1 MENVTRIGKLRSYC
15 HTAFT
20 MEDSHDGSWETE
32 GDVFWAADDSIDD
45 ATLES
50 MAADD
55 DGDTAL
61 VLQFED
67 AVSEFVQNKSGLS
80 AFYSSYQKARKRL
93 SEKVRFRG
101 FWSVKTGDKGS
112 GKNGKVKG
120 KGKSSLTNRIA
131 NSYCRICLTKGHW
144 KNECPSRAGGSSA
157 QSTASTAPTSLVATM
172 GMPTDVHALCV
183 TKALSTSSGSCMHG

>member
-1 MENVTRIGKLRSYC
+1 MTRIGKLRSYC

-20 MEDSHDGSWETE
+20 MEDSHDGSWETD

-67 AVSEFVQNKSGLS
+67 AVSELVQNESELS
-80 AFYSSYQKARKRL
+80 AFYTHRIKRP
-93 SEKVRFRG
+93 EKGFQRRF
-101 FWSVKTGDKGS
+101 DLEAS
-112 GKNGKVKG
+112 G
-120 KGKSSLTNRIA
+120 A
-131 NSYCRICLTKGHW
+131 
-144 KNECPSRAGGSSA
+144 
-157 QSTASTAPTSLVATM
+157 
-172 GMPTDVHALCV
+172 
-183 TKALSTSSGSCMHG
+183 